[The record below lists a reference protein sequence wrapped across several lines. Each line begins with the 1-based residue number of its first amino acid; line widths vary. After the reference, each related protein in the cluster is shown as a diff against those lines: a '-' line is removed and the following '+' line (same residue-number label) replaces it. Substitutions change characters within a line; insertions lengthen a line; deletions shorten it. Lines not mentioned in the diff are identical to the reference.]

1 MSKPDIRKGDFHMKK
16 TTINTE
22 LTAIDMLN
30 EVLSDLDALEQNLE
44 ALRFQ

>member
-1 MSKPDIRKGDFHMKK
+1 MKK

-44 ALRFQ
+44 ALRFK

>member
-1 MSKPDIRKGDFHMKK
+1 MKK

>member
-1 MSKPDIRKGDFHMKK
+1 MKK

-30 EVLSDLDALEQNLE
+30 EVLSDLDALEHMSEMQFCLTKTIE
-44 ALRFQ
+44 

>member
-1 MSKPDIRKGDFHMKK
+1 MKK

-44 ALRFQ
+44 AMRFQ